1 MGYLLKRLSQSVVT
15 VLAVITLSFGLIRLM
30 PGGPTDALRAQLRQN
45 NPSITEAQIQSRIEA
60 ELSIAP
66 DEPLYVQYFDY
77 VTGVVTGDL
86 GTSTYY
92 DTPVVAELANVVPW
106 TVFLMSVSI
115 FLMFVLGVTVGAF
128 MAYREG
134 SPFDI
139 GMTGFGLVLNSTP
152 NYVIGLLLI
161 TFVGYRLEL
170 FPTGGRIASDV
181 VSPYG
186 IQYVVSVLYHAAL
199 PIGAMVLQG
208 FGGWALNMR
217 GNSIRI
223 LGDEY
228 LRGAWLRGLGERRI
242 AMRYVAR
249 NAILP
254 MYTGLLISIGFMF
267 GGAVIIEEIFRY
279 PGMGKELLDA
289 VHHRD
294 YPMMM
299 GTFMVITLSVV
310 VGITFAD
317 LTYSKIDPRASTGD
331 SSESY

>member
-1 MGYLLKRLSQSVVT
+1 MNYLFKRLGQSLLT

-30 PGGPTDALRAQLRQN
+30 PGGPADALRAQLRQS
-45 NPSITEAQIQSRIEA
+45 NPSLTQAQIQSRVEA

-77 VTGVVTGDL
+77 VTGVLTGDL

-92 DTPVVAELANVVPW
+92 DTSVAAALADVLPW
-106 TVFLMSVSI
+106 TVFLMSVAI
-115 FLMFVLGVTVGAF
+115 LLMFVLGVTVGAF

-134 SPFDI
+134 SGFDI
-139 GMTGFGLVLNSTP
+139 GMTGVGLILNSTP
-152 NYVIGLLLI
+152 SYVIGLLLI
-161 TFVGYRLEL
+161 TFLGYRLEL
-170 FPTGGRIASDV
+170 FPPGGRVAS
-181 VSPYG
+181 G
-186 IQYVVSVLYHAAL
+186 IDSTYSLQFLVSVLYHASL

-208 FGGWALNMR
+208 FGGWALSMR

-223 LGDEY
+223 LGEDY
-228 LRGAWLRGLGERRI
+228 LRVAHLRGLSDRRI
-242 AMRYVAR
+242 AMRYVGR

-267 GGAVIIEEIFRY
+267 GGAVIIEDIFRY

-299 GTFMVITLSVV
+299 GTFIVITLAVV
-310 VGITFAD
+310 AGITIAD
-317 LTYSKIDPRASTGD
+317 LTYSKIDPRASTGG